1 MSVRYRLSS
10 RYRQFNF
17 AQFDLES
24 GTSLTGEQYI
34 DIVYPPETFRL
45 RFRAYEVH
53 SVFPFDHVKAQLAEF
68 QASDRPINV
77 VVNDYDF
84 VVLIRDRET
93 MSPLF
98 ESTCAKFSAKLKQE

>member
-1 MSVRYRLSS
+1 MYK
-10 RYRQFNF
+10 QFNF

-24 GTSLTGEQYI
+24 CEDYI

-45 RFRAYEVH
+45 RFRAYKAH

-77 VVNDYDF
+77 IVDDYDF
-84 VVLIRDRET
+84 VLLIRDRES

-98 ESTCAKFSAKLKQE
+98 ESKLVKFSAKLKQE